1 MNEYVIMIQ
10 RVSNGYV
17 LTVPMKQ
24 QNQFAGLDKVLQ
36 GRDPM
41 LSNEKEERKIGEFV
55 ETPNV
60 FIFDTMEKVLAFLA
74 KEYCD

>member
-10 RVSNGYV
+10 RVANGYV

-24 QNQFAGLDKVLQ
+24 QNQLLRAHQ
-36 GRDPM
+36 N
-41 LSNEKEERKIGEFV
+41 NEENSVGEFS

-74 KEYCD
+74 KNYI